1 MGHKHLTQEQI
12 DEVRSLFPNHTKP
25 EIKSILGIGL
35 SSIDRIQAIYHL
47 RKSPEFASYLAVKAG
62 KASNIARGGKALNIT
77 PEVIEK
83 RVATY
88 RRTLRE
94 ERARVT
100 FGLPQKT
107 KAKVKRQP
115 RRKCSQR
122 AYLKKLG
129 YILDEPNCV
138 AYYTDNTTRAVRM
151 ERNWDGKRNYYKF
164 RQIESSND
172 RAKHNL

>member
-1 MGHKHLTQEQI
+1 MSTGHPLTEEQLRFVI
-12 DEVRSLFPNHTKP
+12 ENFRNMTNNELAKAANCSRS
-25 EIKSILGIGL
+25 SVC
-35 SSIDRIQAIYHL
+35 RIQRAYKLKKSSEHYHKMGV
-47 RKSPEFASYLAVKAG
+47 RAG
-62 KASNIARGGKALNIT
+62 KASSVSRGGRALGIT

-83 RVATY
+83 RVASY
-88 RRTLRE
+88 KQTLRE
-94 ERARVT
+94 ERARVA
-100 FGLPQKT
+100 FGLTQKT
-107 KAKVKRQP
+107 RAKVKRQP

-164 RQIESSND
+164 KPYQD
-172 RAKHNL
+172 GFQ

>member
-1 MGHKHLTQEQI
+1 MSTGHPLTEEQLRFVI
-12 DEVRSLFPNHTKP
+12 ENFRNMTNNELAKAANCSRS
-25 EIKSILGIGL
+25 SVC
-35 SSIDRIQAIYHL
+35 RIQRAYKLKKSSEHYHKMGV
-47 RKSPEFASYLAVKAG
+47 RAG
-62 KASNIARGGKALNIT
+62 KASSVSRGGRALGIT

-83 RVATY
+83 RVASY
-88 RRTLRE
+88 KQTLRE
-94 ERARVT
+94 ERARVA
-100 FGLPQKT
+100 FGLTQKT
-107 KAKVKRQP
+107 RAKVKLQP

-164 RQIESSND
+164 KPYQD
-172 RAKHNL
+172 GDKM

>member
-1 MGHKHLTQEQI
+1 MPIGKPLTEEQI
-12 DEVRSLFPNHTKP
+12 AFIRRNFATMRNQDIANA
-25 EIKSILGIGL
+25 LGISRSGVTNV
-35 SSIDRIQAIYHL
+35 QKIYHL

-164 RQIESSND
+164 KPYQD
-172 RAKHNL
+172 GVQ

>member
-1 MGHKHLTQEQI
+1 MPIGKPLTEEQI
-12 DEVRSLFPNHTKP
+12 TFIRRNFATMRNQD
-25 EIKSILGIGL
+25 IADALGISRSGVTNV
-35 SSIDRIQAIYHL
+35 QKIYHL

-62 KASNIARGGKALNIT
+62 KASNLARGGKALNIT

-83 RVATY
+83 RVASY

-94 ERARVT
+94 ERARVV

-107 KAKVKRQP
+107 KANVKRQP

-129 YILDEPNCV
+129 YLLDEPNCV
-138 AYYTDNTTRAVRM
+138 AYYTQDTTRPVRM

-164 RQIESSND
+164 KPYQDGLEI
-172 RAKHNL
+172 H